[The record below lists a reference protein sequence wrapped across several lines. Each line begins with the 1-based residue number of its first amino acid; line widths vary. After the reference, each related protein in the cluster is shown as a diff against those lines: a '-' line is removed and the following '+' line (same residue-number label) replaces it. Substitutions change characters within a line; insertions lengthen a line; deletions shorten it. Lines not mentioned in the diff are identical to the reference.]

1 MYSEQ
6 QLMQVAKEAAAEGA
20 RLVLRDLGVPS
31 DEAGL
36 LQFRSDIHEV
46 RGLLAAWKDAK
57 RTVFVAALKW
67 ATGLTLAAIAA
78 ALGWNL
84 IGRH

>member
-1 MYSEQ
+1 MFTRDE
-6 QLMQVAKEAAAEGA
+6 MNQVAREAAAEGA

-67 ATGLTLAAIAA
+67 TTGLMLAAIAA
-78 ALGWNL
+78 TLGWNFV
-84 IGRH
+84 GKH